1 MTTTTLISG
10 PDGITPAWLTAALRS
25 RGAIDADTKVASAD
39 TVSFGDQAGLM
50 GALYRTTIGY
60 EAGTGPET
68 VVIKLPV
75 TDPAQ
80 RGVADAL
87 AFHAR
92 ECYFYTNLAP
102 AMPIRVPECYG
113 LAQDPGDSTDFVLIM
128 EDLGGLERVDQV
140 EGASERAVLTAADAA
155 ARFHAVHWDSPELET
170 LDAVYP
176 RLDGPL
182 YRAVLPGV
190 FETSWGPTKTH
201 AGDLLSADVIAYG
214 DRFAEHLPFLLTE
227 LGGPQ
232 ATFLHGDFRGDNMML
247 DGDEVA
253 LLDFQISGIGRGPF
267 DIGYLMSQSVKSDL
281 RRQIEESVLDTYV
294 NALAKAGVEL
304 DRDEAGRLYRLSLVL
319 CIIYATTSFQAWDAF
334 GERQHELMRTMLRRS
349 SRAIDETGGLSLL
362 P

>member
-1 MTTTTLISG
+1 MTTTLISG
-10 PDGITPAWLTAALRS
+10 PDGITPGWLTDAF
-25 RGAIDADTKVASAD
+25 RGRGLISDGTKVASVE

-50 GALYRTTIGY
+50 GSLFRSTLTY
-60 EAGTGPET
+60 EGGSGPDT

-75 TDPAQ
+75 ADPAQ

-92 ECYFYTNLAP
+92 ECYFYTNLASK
-102 AMPIRVPECYG
+102 MPVRSPECYG
-113 LAQDPGDSTDFVLIM
+113 LAQSAGDNTDFVLIM
-128 EDLGGLERVDQV
+128 EDLGGLERIDQV
-140 EGASERAVLTAADAA
+140 EGASERAVLTAADTA
-155 ARFHAVHWDSPELET
+155 ARLHAVYWGSPELET
-170 LDAVYP
+170 LSAVYP
-176 RLDGPL
+176 HLDGPL

-190 FETSWGPTKTH
+190 FEASWGPTKAH
-201 AGDLLSADVIAYG
+201 AGDLLSPEVIAYG

-227 LGGPQ
+227 LGGPSP
-232 ATFLHGDFRGDNMML
+232 TFLHGDFRGDNMML
-247 DGDEVA
+247 DGADLA
-253 LLDFQISGIGRGPF
+253 LVDFQISGIGRGPF

-281 RRQIEESVLDTYV
+281 RRQIEETVLDTYV
-294 NALAKAGVEL
+294 NSLAQAGVEL

-334 GERQHELMRTMLRRS
+334 GDRQHELMRTMLRRS